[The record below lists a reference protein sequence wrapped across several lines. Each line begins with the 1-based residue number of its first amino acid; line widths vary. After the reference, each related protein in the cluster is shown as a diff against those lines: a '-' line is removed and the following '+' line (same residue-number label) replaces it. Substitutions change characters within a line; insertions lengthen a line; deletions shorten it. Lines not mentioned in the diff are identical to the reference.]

1 MSKKL
6 GATIDNN
13 INVQVAKKRG
23 RKSKKEIEEAQK
35 NTSKIEENIFVKIE
49 ENEQQNNH
57 HNMSCVKE
65 IINSDN
71 ELVDEVL
78 DELDNDIQICQP
90 ISSEKPLARVFVN
103 K

>member
-35 NTSKIEENIFVKIE
+35 NTSKIEENIFVKIVITVSSL
-49 ENEQQNNH
+49 NIYYYPIF
-57 HNMSCVKE
+57 KYLLFL
-65 IINSDN
+65 NSFQIS
-71 ELVDEVL
+71 LLQITQVL
-78 DELDNDIQICQP
+78 F
-90 ISSEKPLARVFVN
+90 VFIHFLMQLL
-103 K
+103 